1 MVKLTIGH
9 FDQSKHPRTLGK
21 NDTNQNKQV
30 QINFSKM
37 TFLSSWIGGG
47 GGGGVVKFFFFVK
60 F

>member
-47 GGGGVVKFFFFVK
+47 GGGGEV
-60 F
+60 